1 MKTSLKKLQKFASHR
16 HDRRAQ
22 KQHQSVSLDE
32 HARATQDMIDMRD
45 CYDRLLSAAAATA
58 NSVYEF
64 SESLRE
70 MGDCLLEKTALNDDE
85 ESGKV
90 LLMLG
95 KKQFE
100 LQKLIDGYRTHIFQT
115 ITIPSESLLNELRI
129 VEEMKR
135 RCDEKRELYD
145 DLLNKQKEKAR
156 LRNSKSEHFHSPQLQ
171 EAHDEYDEE
180 ANVFVFRMKSL
191 KQGQSRSFLTQ
202 ASRHHAAQLYF
213 FKRAARSLEA
223 IEPHVRLLA
232 EQLHIDYHFSGLQDD
247 GREILDDDDDDDD
260 DESDGDDDTE
270 DGSEMHDA
278 ELSFDYGQNG
288 QQQEVPASE
297 NSMELD
303 NADVKFSP
311 DLKLAPAKE
320 ILQAPRQ
327 NPLSLSAP
335 LFQRGAGAVSK
346 SAPLFPQ
353 RKLDSA
359 ERTAQM
365 GPSPSRKFSSYVLPT
380 PDETKTPRSGKLFSE
395 APQTRLADSNLRHSS
410 PINQNKYERL
420 GEKDK
425 LSGPIILDTQSVLKE
440 SNTTIKASVLPS
452 PLSEGL
458 SFTRLDP
465 NLASN
470 AKKAK
475 RQAFSGPLTGKPWS
489 NNPKLTASGPIVSSA
504 FPPSFSGSLLRTPM
518 PRPTSNPKLSSH
530 VSTNFVSSPKISEL
544 HELPRPP
551 AHMAATRHPN
561 RFAHSGPLISKR
573 NEMSATRVSTSSIAA
588 SRLPTP
594 PQGLSRS
601 YSIPVGG
608 SMEAALRI
616 PLRGSQLKMKEDS
629 SSPPPALPN
638 TQPSSR

>member
-22 KQHQSVSLDE
+22 KQNQSVSLDE

-95 KKQFE
+95 KVQFE
-100 LQKLIDGYRTHIFQT
+100 LQKLIDGYRSHIFQT
-115 ITIPSESLLNELRI
+115 ITIPSESLLNELQI
-129 VEEMKR
+129 VELK
-135 RCDEKRELYD
+135 
-145 DLLNKQKEKAR
+145 
-156 LRNSKSEHFHSPQLQ
+156 

-202 ASRHHAAQLYF
+202 ASRHHAAQVVLF
-213 FKRAARSLEA
+213 AALAARSLEA
-223 IEPHVRLLA
+223 IEPHVSLLA
-232 EQLHIDYHFSGLQDD
+232 EQLHIDYHFSGIQDD
-247 GREILDDDDDDDD
+247 GREILNDDSDDDG
-260 DESDGDDDTE
+260 DESDEDDDTE
-270 DGSEMHDA
+270 DGSEMHDT
-278 ELSFDYGQNG
+278 ELSFDYRQNV
-288 QQQEVPASE
+288 QQQEVHALE
-297 NSMELD
+297 NSMEVD
-303 NADVKFSP
+303 KSDVTFSP
-311 DLKLAPAKE
+311 DHKLGPAKE
-320 ILQAPRQ
+320 PLQGPRQ
-327 NPLSLSAP
+327 NVYSLSAP
-335 LFQRGAGAVSK
+335 LLQRGTGAVSK
-346 SAPLFPQ
+346 SAPLFP

-359 ERTAQM
+359 ERMTQM
-365 GPSPSRKFSSYVLPT
+365 GPSPSRKFISYALPT
-380 PDETKTPRSGKLFSE
+380 PDETKTPRSGNLFSE

-410 PINQNKYERL
+410 PLYQNKYERF
-420 GEKDK
+420 GANNK
-425 LSGPIILDTQSVLKE
+425 LSRPIILDTQSVLKE
-440 SNTTIKASVLPS
+440 SNTTMKASVLPP
-452 PLSEGL
+452 PLSEAR
-458 SFTRLDP
+458 SFTQLDP

-475 RQAFSGPLTGKPWS
+475 RQAFSGPIFGKPWPS
-489 NNPKLTASGPIVSSA
+489 KPKLTASGPIVSSA

-518 PRPTSNPKLSSH
+518 PRPTSNPKPSSPLPSTF
-530 VSTNFVSSPKISEL
+530 VSTPKISEL

-551 AHMAATRHPN
+551 AHMADTRHPN

-573 NEMSATRVSTSSIAA
+573 NELSASRVSTSSIAA
-588 SRLPTP
+588 SKLPTP

-608 SMEAALRI
+608 SLESALRS
-616 PLRGSQLKMKEDS
+616 PLEGSQLKMKEDI
-629 SSPPPALPN
+629 SSPPPASVSLTN
-638 TQPSSR
+638 TQPASR